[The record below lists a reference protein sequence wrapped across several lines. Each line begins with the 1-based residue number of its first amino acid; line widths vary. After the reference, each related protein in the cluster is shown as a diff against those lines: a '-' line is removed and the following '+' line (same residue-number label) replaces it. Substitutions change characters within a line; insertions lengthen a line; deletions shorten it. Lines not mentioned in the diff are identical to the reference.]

1 MSSRLPSAPEYSSA
15 VPSCRSAAHCN
26 LTGRRVVDEVLLR
39 DTPPDSSL
47 RPTVGPGL
55 LRDSSP
61 GNGQPRRSIGTA
73 PSSSDDLSPPGRAEL
88 YPPAWVRQPTSDR
101 SYRRCRRKDISVLTC
116 VDREDRVAEA
126 VHPRVRP
133 DPQVRPTREVTP
145 PRRSLVGYG
154 RPAHAGTCPTAPSRS
169 THTLPPGSWT
179 GWNNQ
184 KRTAPPGGGRPAC
197 ALPRARP
204 ARTLLISWESEWNE
218 EQQGWWFSH
227 TAVPHNA
234 ALPDSNVST
243 SATLETSVANVSG
256 WSEKNREHF
265 VRNALQRLGSPAYIS
280 GAGSLGSCWGLWFP
294 GMEKLGWCGWRSG
307 WSQ

>member
-1 MSSRLPSAPEYSSA
+1 MSSRLPSAPESSSA

-47 RPTVGPGL
+47 RPTVGPDL

-61 GNGQPRRSIGTA
+61 GNGRPRRSIGTA

-101 SYRRCRRKDISVLTC
+101 PYRRCRRKDVSVLTC
-116 VDREDRVAEA
+116 VDREDHVAEA
-126 VHPRVRP
+126 VRPRVRP
-133 DPQVRPTREVTP
+133 NPQVRPNREVTP
-145 PRRSLVGYG
+145 PHQSLDGYG

-179 GWNNQ
+179 GWNSQ

-197 ALPRARP
+197 VLPRARP
-204 ARTLLISWESEWNE
+204 ARDRTPSSSPER
-218 EQQGWWFSH
+218 
-227 TAVPHNA
+227 
-234 ALPDSNVST
+234 
-243 SATLETSVANVSG
+243 VSG
-256 WSEKNREHF
+256 TRNNRD
-265 VRNALQRLGSPAYIS
+265 GDSPTPP
-280 GAGSLGSCWGLWFP
+280 FP
-294 GMEKLGWCGWRSG
+294 TMLPFLTAT
-307 WSQ
+307 